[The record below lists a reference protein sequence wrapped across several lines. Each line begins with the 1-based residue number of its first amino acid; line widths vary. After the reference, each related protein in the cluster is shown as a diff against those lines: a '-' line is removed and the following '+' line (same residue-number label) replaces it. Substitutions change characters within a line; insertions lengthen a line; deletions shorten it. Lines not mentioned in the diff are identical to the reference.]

1 MNLGVTSRVASSVGW
16 GEPMKSQF
24 ECGEP
29 PKVGMKFLDSMGGG
43 KSGEPLFS
51 KKLVEKSD
59 TGGCCD

>member
-1 MNLGVTSRVASSVGW
+1 
-16 GEPMKSQF
+16 MKSQF